1 MNPKSTLLE
10 SIEIPYPA
18 KTQDVQTPIYHSF
31 DLSSRAPGTTVE
43 RQPCVLTVFGKVR
56 YTYDLARVPKTSV
69 LSQATEFVDRLLENL
84 SNDGFPKFRTS
95 GCSAVSRLTLVG
107 YSMLKSMLIAN
118 RGEIA
123 RRIIR
128 TAKRLGVETIAI
140 CSDVD
145 ETALFVQEADKA
157 IRVSGSKPRD
167 SYLNIDN
174 IIGIAKDVET
184 SAVHPGYGFLS
195 ERWEFAQRCE
205 REGLTFVGPK
215 SEVINSMG
223 DKARSREIA
232 TSLGIPIPPGSGILS
247 GVQEAKEWAGK
258 LSFPVI
264 FKAAAG
270 GGGIGMRKV
279 EGMEEVAEAFDEAS
293 NRVRLAFG
301 DERVYVEKYL
311 ESPHHI
317 EIQIL
322 GDEDGNVVT
331 FPERECSV
339 QRRHQKVIEE
349 SPSPFATSEL
359 RLGLRQAARRLAQ
372 ELGYTNAGTVEFV
385 VDKDRNFYFLEV
397 NTRLQVEHPITEM
410 ITGFDLVEQQIRI
423 ASGEPLSIKEDN
435 LKWNGWALE
444 SRVYAEDS
452 ENFYPSPGKIIS
464 YLEPSG
470 DGIRVDSGYRAGDTI
485 TQFYDPLIAKL
496 VVWGKDRSKAI
507 TRMLEALADYE
518 ITGIRN
524 NIDFLK
530 KAFDSEL
537 FQSGSYDTHFIPR
550 LREGKNG

>member
-1 MNPKSTLLE
+1 
-10 SIEIPYPA
+10 
-18 KTQDVQTPIYHSF
+18 
-31 DLSSRAPGTTVE
+31 
-43 RQPCVLTVFGKVR
+43 
-56 YTYDLARVPKTSV
+56 
-69 LSQATEFVDRLLENL
+69 
-84 SNDGFPKFRTS
+84 
-95 GCSAVSRLTLVG
+95 
-107 YSMLKSMLIAN
+107 MLKSMLIAN

-167 SYLNIDN
+167 SYLNIGN
-174 IIGIAKDVET
+174 IIGIAKDVQT
-184 SAVHPGYGFLS
+184 SAIHPGYGFLS

-232 TSLGIPIPPGSGILS
+232 ASLGIPIPPGSGILS
-247 GVQEAKEWAGK
+247 GVEEAKEWAGK

-264 FKAAAG
+264 LKAAAG

-279 EGMEEVAEAFDEAS
+279 EGMEEVEEALDEAS
-293 NRVRLAFG
+293 NRARLAFG
-301 DERVYVEKYL
+301 DDRVYIEKYL

-349 SPSPFATSEL
+349 SPSPFAISEL

-444 SRVYAEDS
+444 ARVYAEDS

-464 YLEPSG
+464 YVEPSG

-496 VVWGKDRSKAI
+496 VVWGEDRDEAI
-507 TRMLEALADYE
+507 TRMMEALGDYE

-530 KAFDSEL
+530 RAFGSEL

-550 LREGKNG
+550 LKEGKNG